1 MLKKILIAALWL
13 PLAALAQT
21 YPSPTFQSLTVLGTL
36 TNTGGVSLSSL
47 ASQAA
52 NTVVAN
58 VMGSAA
64 SPTAFVMP
72 SCATTGN
79 ALQWTNG
86 SGFTC
91 ANTGVGTVAQY
102 NVAVGGASG
111 SLAFVGPS
119 TSGYVL
125 TSNGSSAYPSFQVIP
140 APTILGLVS
149 SYNGVATV
157 ANGIP
162 AEYAQINLTA
172 QTASVA
178 SATLYA
184 VPSSGAGFY
193 VAIVDTICTTA
204 GTAGTVSTSL
214 GWNNGSA
221 SASAAT
227 GPMSL
232 STLGSET
239 TQIFTVYSAASQNIT
254 YSTTVSG
261 ATGSPQ
267 YSIRIRLLYLG

>member
-1 MLKKILIAALWL
+1 M
-13 PLAALAQT
+13 ALAQT

-58 VMGSAA
+58 VTGSAA

-72 SCATTGN
+72 TCNTSSS
-79 ALQWTNG
+79 ALQY
-86 SGFTC
+86 
-91 ANTGVGTVAQY
+91 TGGAGWACGTVA
-102 NVAVGGASG
+102 AAG
-111 SLAFVGPS
+111 SNS
-119 TSGYVL
+119 NITSL
-125 TSNGSSAYPSFQVIP
+125 T
-140 APTILGLVS
+140 GLTGLITQ
-149 SYNGVATV
+149 YNGVATV
-157 ANGIP
+157 AAGIP
-162 AEYAQINLTA
+162 AEYAQINSTA
-172 QTASVA
+172 QTASIA

-204 GTAGTVSTSL
+204 GTAGTVATSI
-214 GWNNGSA
+214 GWNNGAA

-232 STLGSET
+232 STLGNET

-261 ATGSPQ
+261 AAGSPQ